1 MYYNPIL
8 ELWLSINSYMRRIF
22 IISAPSGAGKTSL
35 VREVCKKLNFIRPAV
50 SFTTRKIRDS
60 EIDEKDYF
68 FINKD
73 EFADKIKKKEF
84 LEHQN
89 VYGNLYGTTLNSI
102 SKISDQ
108 ELDVILE
115 IDYKGMLA
123 VKKAI
128 PEAISIYII
137 PPSIEIL
144 RSRLEH
150 RGEDDESVIQTRM
163 ESSLKE
169 LEYAKY
175 ADFTLINDNFNLAL
189 NSLIGIILFKKTPIE
204 HVKDYIYKLIS
215 LNKLIV

>member
-1 MYYNPIL
+1 
-8 ELWLSINSYMRRIF
+8 MRKIF
-22 IISAPSGAGKTSL
+22 VISAPSGAGKTSL
-35 VREVCKKLNFIRPAV
+35 VREVCKKLSFIRPAV

-60 EIDEKDYF
+60 EIDGKDYF
-68 FINKD
+68 FIDKD
-73 EFADKIKKKEF
+73 KFTDKINKREF

-89 VYGNLYGTTLNSI
+89 VYGNLYGTALDSI

-150 RGEDDESVIQTRM
+150 RGEDDESVIKTRM

-189 NSLIGIILFKKTPIE
+189 NSLIGIILFKKIPIE

>member
-1 MYYNPIL
+1 
-8 ELWLSINSYMRRIF
+8 MRKIF

-35 VREVCKKLNFIRPAV
+35 VREICKKLSFIRPSV

-60 EIDEKDYF
+60 ETDEKDYF
-68 FINKD
+68 FINRD
-73 EFADKIKKKEF
+73 EFTDKINKKEF

-89 VYGNLYGTTLNSI
+89 VYGNLYGTTLDSI

-108 ELDVILE
+108 GFDVILE

-128 PEAISIYII
+128 PEAISIYIV
-137 PPSIEIL
+137 PPNIETL

-150 RGEDDESVIQTRM
+150 RAEDDESTIQTRM

-175 ADFTLINDNFNLAL
+175 ADFTLVNDNFNLAL
-189 NSLIGIILFKKTPIE
+189 NSLIGIILVKKIPVKHI
-204 HVKDYIYKLIS
+204 KDYTDELIS

>member
-1 MYYNPIL
+1 
-8 ELWLSINSYMRRIF
+8 MRKIF

-35 VREVCKKLNFIRPAV
+35 VREVCKKLSFIRPAV

-60 EIDEKDYF
+60 EIDGKDYF
-68 FINKD
+68 FIDKD
-73 EFADKIKKKEF
+73 EFTDKINKREF

-89 VYGNLYGTTLNSI
+89 VYGNLYGTALDSI

-144 RSRLEH
+144 RSRLE
-150 RGEDDESVIQTRM
+150 T
-163 ESSLKE
+163 
-169 LEYAKY
+169 
-175 ADFTLINDNFNLAL
+175 
-189 NSLIGIILFKKTPIE
+189 
-204 HVKDYIYKLIS
+204 
-215 LNKLIV
+215 

>member
-1 MYYNPIL
+1 
-8 ELWLSINSYMRRIF
+8 MRRIF

-35 VREVCKKLNFIRPAV
+35 VREVCKKLSFIRPAV

-60 EIDEKDYF
+60 EIDGKDYF
-68 FINKD
+68 FIDKD
-73 EFADKIKKKEF
+73 KFTDKINKREF

-89 VYGNLYGTTLNSI
+89 VYGNLYGTALDSI

>member
-1 MYYNPIL
+1 
-8 ELWLSINSYMRRIF
+8 MRRIF

-35 VREVCKKLNFIRPAV
+35 VREVCKKLSFIRPAV

-60 EIDEKDYF
+60 EIDGKDYF
-68 FINKD
+68 FIDKD
-73 EFADKIKKKEF
+73 EFTDKINKREF

-89 VYGNLYGTTLNSI
+89 VYGNLYGTALDSI

-150 RGEDDESVIQTRM
+150 RAEDDESVIQTRM

>member
-1 MYYNPIL
+1 
-8 ELWLSINSYMRRIF
+8 MRRIF

-35 VREVCKKLNFIRPAV
+35 VREVCKKLSFIRPAV

-60 EIDEKDYF
+60 EIDGKDYF

-73 EFADKIKKKEF
+73 EFVDKIKKKEF

-89 VYGNLYGTTLNSI
+89 VYGNLYGTTLDSI

-150 RGEDDESVIQTRM
+150 RAEDDESVIQTRM

-175 ADFTLINDNFNLAL
+175 ADFTLINDHFNLAL
-189 NSLIGIILFKKTPIE
+189 NSLIGIILFKKIPIKD
-204 HVKDYIYKLIS
+204 VKSYIYELML

>member
-1 MYYNPIL
+1 
-8 ELWLSINSYMRRIF
+8 MRRIF

-35 VREVCKKLNFIRPAV
+35 VREVCKKLSFIRPAV

-60 EIDEKDYF
+60 EIDGKDYF
-68 FINKD
+68 FIDKD
-73 EFADKIKKKEF
+73 RFTDKINKREF
-84 LEHQN
+84 LEYQS
-89 VYGNLYGTTLNSI
+89 VYGNLYGTTLDSI

-108 ELDVILE
+108 GLDVILE

-144 RSRLEH
+144 RKRLEN
-150 RGEDDESVIQTRM
+150 RAEDDESVIQTRM

-169 LEYAKY
+169 LEYAQY
-175 ADFTLINDNFNLAL
+175 ADLTLINDDFNLAL
-189 NSLIGIILFKKTPIE
+189 NSLVGIILFKKIPIK
-204 HVKDYIYKLIS
+204 HIKSYIYKLTS

>member
-89 VYGNLYGTTLNSI
+89 VYGNLYGTTLDSI

-108 ELDVILE
+108 EFDVILE

-150 RGEDDESVIQTRM
+150 RAEDDESVIQTRM

-189 NSLIGIILFKKTPIE
+189 NSLIGIILFKKIPIE

>member
-1 MYYNPIL
+1 
-8 ELWLSINSYMRRIF
+8 MRKIF

-35 VREVCKKLNFIRPAV
+35 VREICKKLSFIRPAV

-60 EIDEKDYF
+60 ETDEKDYF
-68 FINKD
+68 FID
-73 EFADKIKKKEF
+73 RDKFTDKMNKKEF
-84 LEHQN
+84 LEYQN
-89 VYGNLYGTTLNSI
+89 VYGNLYGTTLDSI
-102 SKISDQ
+102 NKISDQ

-128 PEAISIYII
+128 PEAISIYIV
-137 PPSIEIL
+137 PPSIETL

-150 RGEDDESVIQTRM
+150 RAEDDESTIQTRM

-189 NSLIGIILFKKTPIE
+189 NSLIGIILFKKIPMKCI
-204 HVKDYIYKLIS
+204 KGYIDELIS

>member
-1 MYYNPIL
+1 
-8 ELWLSINSYMRRIF
+8 MRRIF

-35 VREVCKKLNFIRPAV
+35 VREVCKKLSFIRPAV

-60 EIDEKDYF
+60 EIDNKDYF
-68 FINKD
+68 FIDKD
-73 EFADKIKKKEF
+73 KFTDKINKREF
-84 LEHQN
+84 LEYQN
-89 VYGNLYGTTLNSI
+89 VYGNLYGTTLDSI

-150 RGEDDESVIQTRM
+150 RAEDDESVIQTRM

>member
-1 MYYNPIL
+1 
-8 ELWLSINSYMRRIF
+8 MRRIF

-35 VREVCKKLNFIRPAV
+35 VREVCKKLSFIRPAV

-60 EIDEKDYF
+60 EVDGKDYCF
-68 FINKD
+68 IDKDRFIDKINKR
-73 EFADKIKKKEF
+73 EF
-84 LEHQN
+84 LEHQD
-89 VYGNLYGTTLNSI
+89 VYGNLYGTTLDSI

-108 ELDVILE
+108 GFDVILE

-144 RSRLEH
+144 RKRLEN
-150 RGEDDESVIQTRM
+150 RAEDDESVIQTRM

-169 LEYAKY
+169 LEYAQY
-175 ADFTLINDNFNLAL
+175 ADLTLINDDFNLAL
-189 NSLIGIILFKKTPIE
+189 NSLVGIILFKKIPIK
-204 HVKDYIYKLIS
+204 HIKSYIYKLTS

>member
-1 MYYNPIL
+1 
-8 ELWLSINSYMRRIF
+8 MRRIF

-35 VREVCKKLNFIRPAV
+35 VREVCKKLSFIRPAV

-60 EIDEKDYF
+60 EVDGKDYC

-73 EFADKIKKKEF
+73 DFEDKINKREF

-89 VYGNLYGTTLNSI
+89 VYGNLYGTTLDSI

-108 ELDVILE
+108 GFDVILE

-144 RSRLEH
+144 RSRLEN
-150 RGEDDESVIQTRM
+150 RAEDDESVIQTRM

-189 NSLIGIILFKKTPIE
+189 NSLIGIILFKKPPIE
-204 HVKDYIYKLIS
+204 HVKDYMYKLIS

>member
-1 MYYNPIL
+1 
-8 ELWLSINSYMRRIF
+8 MRRIF

-35 VREVCKKLNFIRPAV
+35 VREVCKKLSFIRPAV

-89 VYGNLYGTTLNSI
+89 VYGNLYGTTLDSI

-189 NSLIGIILFKKTPIE
+189 NSLIGIILFKKIPIE

>member
-1 MYYNPIL
+1 
-8 ELWLSINSYMRRIF
+8 MRRIF

-35 VREVCKKLNFIRPAV
+35 VREVCKKLSFIRPAV

-60 EIDEKDYF
+60 EVDGKDYC

-73 EFADKIKKKEF
+73 EFEDKINKREF

-89 VYGNLYGTTLNSI
+89 VYGNLYGTTLDSI

-108 ELDVILE
+108 GFDVILE

-144 RSRLEH
+144 RSRLEN
-150 RGEDDESVIQTRM
+150 RAEDDESVIQTRM

-204 HVKDYIYKLIS
+204 HVKDYMYKLIS

>member
-1 MYYNPIL
+1 
-8 ELWLSINSYMRRIF
+8 MRKIF

-35 VREVCKKLNFIRPAV
+35 VREVCKNLSFIRPAV

-60 EIDEKDYF
+60 EIDTKDYF
-68 FINKD
+68 FIDKD
-73 EFADKIKKKEF
+73 KFADKINKKEF
-84 LEHQN
+84 LEHQT
-89 VYGNLYGTTLNSI
+89 VYGNLYGTTLDSI
-102 SKISDQ
+102 STISEQ
-108 ELDVILE
+108 GLDVILE

-123 VKKAI
+123 VKEVI

-144 RSRLEH
+144 RSRLKNRDEAT
-150 RGEDDESVIQTRM
+150 ESVIETRM

-189 NSLIGIILFKKTPIE
+189 NSLIGIILFKTIPE
-204 HVKDYIYKLIS
+204 RYVKSYIHDLIS

>member
-1 MYYNPIL
+1 
-8 ELWLSINSYMRRIF
+8 MRKIF
-22 IISAPSGAGKTSL
+22 VISAPSGAGKTSL
-35 VREVCKKLNFIRPAV
+35 VREVCKKLSFIRPAV

-60 EIDEKDYF
+60 EIDGKDYF
-68 FINKD
+68 FIDKD
-73 EFADKIKKKEF
+73 KFTDKINKREF

-89 VYGNLYGTTLNSI
+89 VYGNLYGTALDSI

-189 NSLIGIILFKKTPIE
+189 NSLIGIILFKKIPIE

>member
-1 MYYNPIL
+1 
-8 ELWLSINSYMRRIF
+8 MRRIF

-35 VREVCKKLNFIRPAV
+35 VREVCKKLSFIRPAV

-60 EIDEKDYF
+60 EIDGKDYF
-68 FINKD
+68 FIDKD
-73 EFADKIKKKEF
+73 KFTDKINKREF

-89 VYGNLYGTTLNSI
+89 VYGNLYGTALDSI

-189 NSLIGIILFKKTPIE
+189 NSLIGIILFKKIPIE

>member
-1 MYYNPIL
+1 
-8 ELWLSINSYMRRIF
+8 MRKIF
-22 IISAPSGAGKTSL
+22 VISAPSGAGKTSL
-35 VREVCKKLNFIRPAV
+35 VREVCKKLSFIRPAV

-60 EIDEKDYF
+60 EIDGKDYF
-68 FINKD
+68 FIDKD
-73 EFADKIKKKEF
+73 KFTDKINKREF

-89 VYGNLYGTTLNSI
+89 VYGNLYGTALDSI

-150 RGEDDESVIQTRM
+150 RGEDDESVIKTRM

-204 HVKDYIYKLIS
+204 HVKDYMYKLIS

>member
-150 RGEDDESVIQTRM
+150 RAEDDESVIQTRM

>member
-1 MYYNPIL
+1 
-8 ELWLSINSYMRRIF
+8 MRRIF

-35 VREVCKKLNFIRPAV
+35 VREVCKKLSFIRPAV

-89 VYGNLYGTTLNSI
+89 VYGNLYGTALDSI

-150 RGEDDESVIQTRM
+150 RGEDDESVIKTRM

-204 HVKDYIYKLIS
+204 YVKDYIYKLIS

>member
-1 MYYNPIL
+1 
-8 ELWLSINSYMRRIF
+8 MRKIF
-22 IISAPSGAGKTSL
+22 IVSAPSGAGKTSL
-35 VREVCKKLNFIRPAV
+35 VREVCKKLSFIRPSI
-50 SFTTRKIRDS
+50 SFTTRKIRYS
-60 EIDEKDYF
+60 EIDTKDYF
-68 FINKD
+68 FID
-73 EFADKIKKKEF
+73 EERFADKVHKGEF

-89 VYGNLYGTTLNSI
+89 VYGNLYGTTLDSI
-102 SKISDQ
+102 SKISNQ

-150 RGEDDESVIQTRM
+150 RAEDDESVIQTRM

-175 ADFTLINDNFNLAL
+175 ADLTLINDDFNLAL
-189 NSLIGIILFKKTPIE
+189 NSLIGIILFKKTPIK
-204 HVKDYIYKLIS
+204 HVKSFIYELMS

>member
-1 MYYNPIL
+1 
-8 ELWLSINSYMRRIF
+8 MRKIF

-35 VREVCKKLNFIRPAV
+35 VREVCKNLSFIRPAV

-60 EIDEKDYF
+60 EIDTKDYF
-68 FINKD
+68 FIDKD
-73 EFADKIKKKEF
+73 KFADKINKKEF
-84 LEHQN
+84 LEYQT
-89 VYGNLYGTTLNSI
+89 VYGNLYGTTLDSI
-102 SKISDQ
+102 NTISEQ
-108 ELDVILE
+108 GLDVILE

-123 VKKAI
+123 VKEVI

-144 RSRLEH
+144 RSRLKN
-150 RGEDDESVIQTRM
+150 RDEDTESVIETRM

-175 ADFTLINDNFNLAL
+175 ADLTLVNDNFNLAL
-189 NSLIGIILFKKTPIE
+189 NSLVGIILFKKIPIK
-204 HVKDYIYKLIS
+204 HIKSYIYKLTS